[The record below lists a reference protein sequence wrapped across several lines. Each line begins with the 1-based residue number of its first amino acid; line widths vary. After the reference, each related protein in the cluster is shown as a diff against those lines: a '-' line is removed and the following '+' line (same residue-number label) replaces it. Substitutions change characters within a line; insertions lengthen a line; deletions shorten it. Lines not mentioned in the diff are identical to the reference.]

1 MYAVTPIRKNSVDIT
16 KKNFTKGSFFIKV
29 YILEKLKKI
38 SLSKVYLPDNIKIR
52 SLTRNF
58 LMNIRYI

>member
-1 MYAVTPIRKNSVDIT
+1 MRKFSNFVV
-16 KKNFTKGSFFIKV
+16 KNKTFIL
-29 YILEKLKKI
+29 II
-38 SLSKVYLPDNIKIR
+38 SLLMLIPSIIGYIGTKINYDILVYLPDNIKIR